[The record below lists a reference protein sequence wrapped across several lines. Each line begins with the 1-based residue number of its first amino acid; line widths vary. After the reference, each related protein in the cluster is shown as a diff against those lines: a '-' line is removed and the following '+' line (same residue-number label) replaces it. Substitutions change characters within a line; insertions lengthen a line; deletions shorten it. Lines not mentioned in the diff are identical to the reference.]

1 MSSFDNGPSAT
12 SSFDD
17 APSRRFESAAP
28 EFRSFASNP
37 SNPYDLTTGL
47 GRHLMD
53 GSPVSGSNL
62 PVPEQELSWKQF
74 GSMVALGLFGAMALS
89 LIF

>member
-1 MSSFDNGPSAT
+1 
-12 SSFDD
+12 
-17 APSRRFESAAP
+17 
-28 EFRSFASNP
+28 
-37 SNPYDLTTGL
+37 
-47 GRHLMD
+47 MD

>member
-1 MSSFDNGPSAT
+1 MSTFDNWPSAT

-17 APSRRFESAAP
+17 APSRRFDSAAP

-74 GSMVALGLFGAMALS
+74 GSMVPLVPFGSVAPR